1 MKTKKQTHFSL
12 AFCLVMYYVV
22 VTRKEELRM
31 AAIVY
36 QTNKKTGVTYVYES
50 VSYWDK
56 EKKQSRARRKCI
68 GKLDPETKEIIPTRK
83 RTRAPV
89 KTEHSSEPAALKK
102 RNFFGATYLFDRIGQ
117 ETGVIED
124 LKKCFPDSYRKILS
138 LAYFLI
144 LEDRNSLNRFSRWA
158 ATHRHPCGEII
169 ASQRISELFA
179 SISEDA
185 RQRFFRL
192 QGKRRAEKEY
202 LAYDTTS
209 VSSYSKC
216 LRQVRYGK
224 NKDHEPLPQI
234 NLALL
239 FGQQSR
245 LPFYYRKLA
254 GNIPDVKT
262 MRRLLADM
270 DALGYKKFKVVLDR
284 GFYSAANINDLYK
297 HHMKFLV
304 AAKLSLKW
312 VRAHLDTVRDK
323 MRDWHYFNHDY
334 QLYTYS
340 LPITWDYSQDR
351 PYKKD
356 TIKGK
361 RRMYLHLFFSPERA
375 LEEELAFNA
384 RLVGLQKELESG
396 HRRPE
401 HEKQYARYFEVRETP
416 VRGITV
422 TAKSEAIQEAKRYY
436 GYFALLSNDIKDA
449 TDALE
454 TYRNK
459 DLVEKAFNNLKER
472 LNLRRVAVS
481 SEKSLDGK
489 LFVQFIALIF
499 LSYITRK
506 MQEEELFKKYTLHE
520 LLDEFDLIEC
530 FESPGRRLQV
540 GEITKR
546 QEDLYSQMG
555 IMPPASL
562 Q

>member
-1 MKTKKQTHFSL
+1 MKIKKQTHFSL
-12 AFCLVMYYVV
+12 AAFLVIYYII
-22 VTRKEELRM
+22 VTRKEGLRM

-50 VSYWDK
+50 ISHWDK
-56 EKKQSRARRKCI
+56 EKQQSRARRRCI
-68 GKLDPETKEIIPTRK
+68 GKVDPETKEIVPTRK
-83 RTRAPV
+83 RTPATG
-89 KTEHSSEPAALKK
+89 KTRQGSPPITMTS
-102 RNFFGATYLFDRIGQ
+102 RSFYGATYLFDRIGQ
-117 ETGVIED
+117 ETGVVED
-124 LKKCFPDSYRKILS
+124 LKKCFPDSYQKILS
-138 LAYFLI
+138 LAYYLI
-144 LEDRNSLNRFSRWA
+144 LEDKNSLSRFPRWA
-158 ATHRHPCGEII
+158 AAHRHPYGEII
-169 ASQRISELFA
+169 ASQRSSELFA

-185 RQRFFRL
+185 RQRFFHL
-192 QGKRRAEKEY
+192 QGKRRVEKEY

-234 NLALL
+234 NLTLL

-262 MRRLLADM
+262 LKRLLVDM
-270 DALGYKKFKVVLDR
+270 NTLGYKKFKVVLDR
-284 GFYSAANINDLYK
+284 GFYSTANINDLYK
-297 HHMKFLV
+297 HHMKFLI
-304 AAKLSLKW
+304 AAKLSLKR
-312 VRAHLDTVRDK
+312 VRSHLDTVRDK
-323 MRDWHYFNHDY
+323 MRDWHYFSQDY
-334 QLYTYS
+334 QLYAYS
-340 LPITWDYSQDR
+340 LPIDWDYSQDR

-375 LEEELAFNA
+375 LEKEITFNTKMAELQ
-384 RLVGLQKELESG
+384 RELESG
-396 HRRPE
+396 QRHPE
-401 HEKQYARYFEVRETP
+401 HEKQYARYFEVKNTP

-422 TAKSEAIQEAKRYY
+422 TAKSEAMQEAKRYY

-449 TDALE
+449 VDALE

-499 LSYITRK
+499 LSYITRR
-506 MQEEELFKKYTLHE
+506 MQENNLFKKYTLHE
-520 LLDEFDLIEC
+520 VLDEFDLIEC
-530 FESPGRRLQV
+530 FEAPGRRLQV
-540 GEITKR
+540 GEVTKR
-546 QEDLYSQMG
+546 QEELYSQMG
-555 IMPPASL
+555 IAPPASL